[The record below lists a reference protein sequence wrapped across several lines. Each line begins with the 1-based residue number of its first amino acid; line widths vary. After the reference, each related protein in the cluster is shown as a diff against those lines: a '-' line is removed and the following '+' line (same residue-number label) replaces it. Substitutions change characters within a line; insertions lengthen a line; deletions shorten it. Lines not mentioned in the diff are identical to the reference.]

1 MQTVVEWYQLKSFVI
16 DLRCLIPEV
25 DIAAIT
31 EVIISRVD
39 EFRRLFLA
47 IIFMFLKSCSATS
60 NSDVCDVSFY
70 RKYKYGA
77 AKPAVITSHLLALT
91 EKFNDSVNVFKDCL
105 SIGVKILN
113 VPLYRK

>member
-39 EFRRLFLA
+39 EFRRLFLP
-47 IIFMFLKSCSATS
+47 IIFMFLKTS

-91 EKFNDSVNVFKDCL
+91 EKFNDCQCFQGLPV
-105 SIGVKILN
+105 
-113 VPLYRK
+113 YRR

>member
-47 IIFMFLKSCSATS
+47 IIFMFLKTACSATS
-60 NSDVCDVSFY
+60 IPMSAMSRFTGSTNM
-70 RKYKYGA
+70 A
-77 AKPAVITSHLLALT
+77 LL
-91 EKFNDSVNVFKDCL
+91 N
-105 SIGVKILN
+105 
-113 VPLYRK
+113 RQ